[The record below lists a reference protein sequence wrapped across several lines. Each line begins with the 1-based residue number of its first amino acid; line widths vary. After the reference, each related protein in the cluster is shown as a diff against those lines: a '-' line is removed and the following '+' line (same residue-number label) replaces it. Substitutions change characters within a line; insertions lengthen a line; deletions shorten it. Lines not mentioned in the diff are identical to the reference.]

1 MYLEIVTP
9 EAKIFS
15 GEVNSVSVPG
25 LSGYFQ
31 ILNNHAPIVS
41 SLKKGNI
48 TIEGDFEISNEFKN
62 KFEKVDGKTILKIE
76 SGTIEMINNK
86 VILLSD

>member
-41 SLKKGNI
+41 SLK
-48 TIEGDFEISNEFKN
+48 
-62 KFEKVDGKTILKIE
+62 
-76 SGTIEMINNK
+76 
-86 VILLSD
+86 LLLI